1 MKDLLERFVIAW
13 QRALDNAKQEVSEDL
28 GVLERAD
35 LVYEIVIIR
44 YIVAGYHEEV
54 NLEEF
59 DDVVSEIR
67 SYLNRVFAHLAL
79 QFDPRQHRVQAL
91 WSRLLSCEFAIVG
104 CQPTEAYFD
113 LFRATEIANIICNTG
128 LTRDSELV
136 TLRFLVRRFKMRAM
150 RRGGNQTVTA
160 RVFELNA
167 IAAAIGAV
175 VTQGELSLDALP
187 IEGVLEPLL
196 DHLEQESVPNEA
208 LLQRLDNAL
217 QLSLQ

>member
-1 MKDLLERFVIAW
+1 MIDLYERFAIAW
-13 QRALDNAKQEVSEDL
+13 QRAVENAKQEVSEDL

-44 YIVAGYHEEV
+44 YIVSGYHEEV
-54 NLEEF
+54 NVEEF

-79 QFDPRQHRVQAL
+79 QFDPRQRWVKAL

-104 CQPTEAYFD
+104 RQPTEAFFD
-113 LFRATEIANIICNTG
+113 LTRATEIANCLCKTG
-128 LTRDSELV
+128 LTGDSELV
-136 TLRFLVRRFKMRAM
+136 TLRFLVRRFKMRVA
-150 RRGGNQTVTA
+150 RGGNGTVTA

-167 IAAAIGAV
+167 IASAIGAV
-175 VTQGELSLDALP
+175 VTQGELNLDALP

-196 DHLEQESVPNEA
+196 HHLDEESVPNEA
-208 LLQRLDNAL
+208 LVQRLDHAL